1 MRHTIQRLFP
11 CGDDVTEI
19 LHYDLLYYSYYRAA
33 WVTVNNVPS
42 CQISGAPGFIL
53 FTIVTV

>member
-1 MRHTIQRLFP
+1 MRYTIQTLFP

-33 WVTVNNVPS
+33 WVAVNNAPS
-42 CQISGAPGFIL
+42 CQISRPPGFLL
-53 FTIVTV
+53 FTIVVV